1 MCLHGLGRGLV
12 QGFGLTFSDVKVG
25 RLEFKGSIFTS
36 SSGSLGHTCWG
47 LLIILIV

>member
-1 MCLHGLGRGLV
+1 MSSWIRAWAGS
-12 QGFGLTFSDVKVG
+12 GFGLTFSDVKVG
-25 RLEFKGSIFTS
+25 RLEFKGSVFTS